1 LQNARRRLKGVIR
14 RSRGGSRSGSPT
26 SRPNLGW
33 EVAPMREILLVVVL
47 TALFIVGG
55 AKKQA

>member
-1 LQNARRRLKGVIR
+1 LKGVVQLPL
-14 RSRGGSRSGSPT
+14 GGSGSGSPT
-26 SRPNLGW
+26 SRPNLGT
-33 EVAPMREILLVVVL
+33 EGAPMREILLVVVL